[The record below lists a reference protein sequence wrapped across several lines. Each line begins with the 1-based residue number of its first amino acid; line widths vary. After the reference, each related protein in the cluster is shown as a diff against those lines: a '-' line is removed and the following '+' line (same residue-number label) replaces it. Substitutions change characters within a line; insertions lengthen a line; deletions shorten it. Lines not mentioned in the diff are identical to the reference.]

1 MFFMEVGREPA
12 HNKSQ
17 YITCMILNTFWTRRK
32 NTRCFLVIPC
42 KWLKPRRRHDIG
54 ITIPGCCKH
63 TGEQTKHVTF
73 QRVTFTSNVATRTLR
88 MFSSNVLFLCIFFLF
103 VAKWHMHFCW
113 LAGMSVYG
121 LWAVGTVRCS
131 LLGSLSTPLLFML
144 SSYSLFLR
152 TM

>member
-1 MFFMEVGREPA
+1 MEVGREPA

-17 YITCMILNTFWTRRK
+17 YITCMILNPFWTRRK
-32 NTRCFLVIPC
+32 NTHCFLVIPC

-73 QRVTFTSNVATRTLR
+73 QRVTFTTNVATRTLR
-88 MFSSNVLFLCIFFLF
+88 MFSSNVLFLCIFFSF
-103 VAKWHMHFCW
+103 CRKVAHALL
-113 LAGMSVYG
+113 LASWDVSLWSVG
-121 LWAVGTVRCS
+121 SRHSAVFS
-131 LLGSLSTPLLFML
+131 LMGSLSTPLLFMS